1 MSRKTKEIPE
11 MASRSKRNGN
21 RRKNRVRSRNR
32 GWKGYKSSP
41 NRYQKGLDEIKSVMK
56 SNFSDFR
63 DLVGSAGCSTGGDYT
78 AGEDVIRHLI
88 SIERKLDG
96 RMEDAAA
103 GAVRERVLKVAET
116 VERAYPLL
124 EAIGSDPETDR
135 KIARNTALMLRNS
148 LRRMGVES
156 RGCAVG
162 DMYDPSMMEAVSLVD
177 TDDESLEDRVAEVV
191 SSAAYWLDG
200 ELIMPQAVSVY
211 RRCQRCP
218 RTSRPL

>member
-1 MSRKTKEIPE
+1 
-11 MASRSKRNGN
+11 
-21 RRKNRVRSRNR
+21 
-32 GWKGYKSSP
+32 
-41 NRYQKGLDEIKSVMK
+41 MK

-103 GAVRERVLKVAET
+103 GAVRERVLKGAET

-148 LRRMGVES
+148 VRRMGVES
-156 RGCAVG
+156 RGCSVG
-162 DMYDPSMMEAVSLVD
+162 DAFDSSMMEAVSVID
-177 TDDESLEDRVAEVV
+177 TEDETLEGKVADVV
-191 SSAAYWLDG
+191 TSAAYWLDG

-211 RRCQRCP
+211 RRCQ
-218 RTSRPL
+218 

>member
-1 MSRKTKEIPE
+1 MSRTTKEIPD

-21 RRKNRVRSRNR
+21 RRKNRVRSKNR
-32 GWKGYKSSP
+32 GWNGRMSSP
-41 NRYQKGLDEIKSVMK
+41 NMYQKGLIEIKASMD

-63 DLVGSAGCSTGGDYT
+63 ELVGSAGCNTGGAFI
-78 AGEDVIRHLI
+78 AGEDVIRRLI
-88 SIERKLDG
+88 TIERKLEG
-96 RMEDAAA
+96 RMEDVAA
-103 GAVRERVLKVAET
+103 GAVYEKVLKMAEM

-148 LRRMGVES
+148 MNRMGIAS

-162 DMYDPSMMEAVSLVD
+162 DAFDASMMEAVSVVE
-177 TDDESLEDRVAEVV
+177 TDDEALDGRVAEVV

-200 ELIMPQAVSVY
+200 ELIMPLAVSVY

-218 RTSRPL
+218 RTSRPS